1 MNGGHFWWLHNL
13 YIPRVVAS
21 AIFSVGY
28 FTPGAI
34 LPLDFFLCISVLFR
48 AGESDVSPRRYY
60 WSKSTTV
67 QSEPYYPVG
76 ISSALFNFNNRPQQ
90 KSIDILKPSNNQATT
105 SSASPHAAISRDRL
119 DSASALARGTDTS
132 TAARTRS
139 ITDKRVHTY
148 IKNPRCAQ
156 ANCGRACDP

>member
-48 AGESDVSPRRYY
+48 AGSLMY
-60 WSKSTTV
+60 
-67 QSEPYYPVG
+67 
-76 ISSALFNFNNRPQQ
+76 
-90 KSIDILKPSNNQATT
+90 
-105 SSASPHAAISRDRL
+105 RL
-119 DSASALARGTDTS
+119 DGIIGLSRP
-132 TAARTRS
+132 RFNRS
-139 ITDKRVHTY
+139 R
-148 IKNPRCAQ
+148 NFR
-156 ANCGRACDP
+156 